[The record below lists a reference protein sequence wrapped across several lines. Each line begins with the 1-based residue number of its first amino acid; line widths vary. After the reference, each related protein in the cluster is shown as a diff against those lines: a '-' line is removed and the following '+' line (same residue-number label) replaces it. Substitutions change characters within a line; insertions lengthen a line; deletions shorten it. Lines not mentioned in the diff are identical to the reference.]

1 MEIDNDNRYK
11 IYVCFKFWEDFNK
24 FQYCGYSI
32 IGPCCIAKFASH
44 ISFCLLR
51 APLNRFDI
59 LYTRECFIS
68 IMVFRLMSPQT
79 KLSYQTGKLT
89 LTLIRHDTQKRPS
102 QQRTIFYS
110 LDMSII
116 KKQQSLLIMTVYA
129 KWKGFFKRN
138 WGEWFKMTN
147 LYCIRPPSY
156 FVVLE
161 MHLGSTEAY

>member
-1 MEIDNDNRYK
+1 MEIDNELIAIRFMFVSNFGK
-11 IYVCFKFWEDFNK
+11 ILIHFNTVVT
-24 FQYCGYSI
+24 
-32 IGPCCIAKFASH
+32 ASSVHVVLPNLLH
-44 ISFCLLR
+44 IYFFLLSSNCLLR

-68 IMVFRLMSPQT
+68 IMVFRLTSPQT

-116 KKQQSLLIMTVYA
+116 KKQQSLLIMTIHA
-129 KWKGFFKRN
+129 K
-138 WGEWFKMTN
+138 
-147 LYCIRPPSY
+147 
-156 FVVLE
+156 
-161 MHLGSTEAY
+161 